1 MSKREE
7 ASNREDVQN
16 FDIKTEDSFTL
27 ASKIKHFA
35 HYSSKQIPVG

>member
-7 ASNREDVQN
+7 ASNRDVQN